1 MARALFL
8 VLSCWCLVG
17 PANASVLV
25 ITNRART
32 SVTFQLATEKGTA
45 DPREF
50 KIESGDCLPIPLTE
64 AVHLSHISA
73 GQRQQYRVEPEC
85 LYYFHDQRKGQLA
98 FEEIALSL
106 PRRPLTTVPSPAPIT
121 PPEIGQTPPIVTIP
135 VKILYDNGEVLKPA
149 AWETQIRRR
158 LSEASRIFKK
168 HCFVEF
174 QIMAVG
180 SWHSGDTAA
189 ILNDAFTEF
198 ERQVDPA
205 PARLAIGFLGKKVGS
220 PPDGH
225 LGGTKV
231 PLHTHVL
238 VRERANENTERECLE
253 VLVHELGH
261 FLGAAHSPEPNSA
274 MRPNLGDRSARSHR
288 FRIGFDPLN
297 TLAMCLLS
305 EELRSNPSLRF
316 DQLNIS
322 TKSGLR
328 RIYIDLDRARP
339 KDPAAAHY
347 LRRLGNGDVL
357 NSRPGG

>member
-1 MARALFL
+1 
-8 VLSCWCLVG
+8 
-17 PANASVLV
+17 
-25 ITNRART
+25 
-32 SVTFQLATEKGTA
+32 
-45 DPREF
+45 
-50 KIESGDCLPIPLTE
+50 
-64 AVHLSHISA
+64 
-73 GQRQQYRVEPEC
+73 
-85 LYYFHDQRKGQLA
+85 
-98 FEEIALSL
+98 
-106 PRRPLTTVPSPAPIT
+106 VPSPAPIT
-121 PPEIGQTPPIVTIP
+121 LPETGQTPAIVTIP
-135 VKILYDNGEVLKPA
+135 VKILFDNGEVMKPA
-149 AWETQIRRR
+149 AWETHIRKR

-174 QIMAVG
+174 QVVAVD
-180 SWHSGDTAA
+180 SWHSGATAT

-205 PARLAIGFLGKKVGS
+205 PARLAIGFLGKKVSS

-274 MRPNLGDRSARSHR
+274 MRPNLGDRSARSPR

-297 TLAMCLLS
+297 TLAMCLVS
-305 EELRSNPSLRF
+305 EDLRSYPTVRF
-316 DQLNIS
+316 DQLDGS

-339 KDPAAAHY
+339 QDPAAAHY
-347 LRRLGNGDVL
+347 LRRLGNGEV
-357 NSRPGG
+357 SRARPGG